1 MCRLVCWL
9 RCVFL
14 SVHFSSVRFS
24 AVLRAFVC
32 NHMHVLGCNAVSFYL
47 SVKCSRTPRSFCLFI
62 FMVHVCLLAAHGIWD
77 QSDSSMPVLQ
87 GGYEPPNFCMC
98 VYLIWKWKCKRR
110 AVAVCVDVCVCAYN
124 SNNKYC
130 PSSTSTAAVN
140 VQGLDWLPHPSE
152 PGGGKEGA
160 KGRDFQFIFT
170 VNRDVRDS

>member
-1 MCRLVCWL
+1 MLK
-9 RCVFL
+9 
-14 SVHFSSVRFS
+14 
-24 AVLRAFVC
+24 
-32 NHMHVLGCNAVSFYL
+32 NPSF
-47 SVKCSRTPRSFCLFI
+47 FLFI
-62 FMVHVCLLAAHGIWD
+62 YFYGSRLFTCCTWNLGPIRQLYASIAGWIWTPKLLHVC
-77 QSDSSMPVLQ
+77 VLDLEVEVQ
-87 GGYEPPNFCMC
+87 KESRGG
-98 VYLIWKWKCKRR
+98 
-110 AVAVCVDVCVCAYN
+110 VCVDVCVCSNN